1 MAKYAGQGDTAL
13 TLAEECAEVIQIITK
28 LKRFNGNWNE
38 IPPGKDKTRWEML
51 EEEMNDLLLAWE
63 RLKNE
68 SNPNCISVIVDEE
81 HTTVVVRGSEV
92 ETIIFQGPANLDLT
106 SEDIDALYEQ
116 YLRSRDPNDRCK
128 TLWPHKIDL

>member
-38 IPPGKDKTRWEML
+38 IPPGKDKTRWQML

-68 SNPNCISVIVDEE
+68 SNPTCISVTVDEE
-81 HTTVVVRGSEV
+81 HTTVIVRDNGV

-106 SEDIDALYEQ
+106 SEDIDALYDQ
-116 YLRSRDPNDRCK
+116 YVRS
-128 TLWPHKIDL
+128 IDSTACWDGE

>member
-38 IPPGKDKTRWEML
+38 VPPGKDKTRWQML

-68 SNPNCISVIVDEE
+68 SNPTCISVTVDEE
-81 HTTVVVRGSEV
+81 HTTVIVRDNGV

-106 SEDIDALYEQ
+106 SEDIDALYDQ
-116 YLRSRDPNDRCK
+116 YVRS
-128 TLWPHKIDL
+128 IDSTACWDGE

>member
-38 IPPGKDKTRWEML
+38 IPPGKDKTRWRML

-68 SNPNCISVIVDEE
+68 SNPTCISVTADEE
-81 HTTVVVRGSEV
+81 HTTVIVRDNGV

-106 SEDIDALYEQ
+106 SEDIDALYDQ
-116 YLRSRDPNDRCK
+116 YVRS
-128 TLWPHKIDL
+128 IDSTACWDGE